1 MRRKTVSLIIYFGIL
16 LAANNQPAVA
26 QQSSDRTADCSKQSF
41 FMQWVQVSILSDSVY
56 DNQRNVE
63 VLLGERVFTE
73 CALRWVF
80 GVVSRRYSEPS
91 RLHIFVRN
99 GIDDAGPV
107 KQPWA
112 EYSRD
117 KDGEAFRYKPNP
129 SYKGVK
135 VSVTKGSN
143 PFERQK
149 I

>member
-1 MRRKTVSLIIYFGIL
+1 MVSLIIIYLVIL
-16 LAANNQPAVA
+16 LIANNQSAVA

-56 DNQRNVE
+56 ENQRNVE

-73 CALRWVF
+73 CVLRWVF
-80 GVVSRRYSEPS
+80 GMVSRRYSEPS
-91 RLHIFVRN
+91 RLHILVRN
-99 GIDDAGPV
+99 GIDVAGAL

-117 KDGEAFRYKPNP
+117 ERGEAFRYKPNP

-135 VSVTKGSN
+135 ITVTKGSD

-149 I
+149 IL